1 MLWVIFEV
9 GIVFRKKVKKL
20 FSEQKEIKSLSAY
33 FDKLDLFSERIAVV
47 DHDGE
52 RNTTYR
58 QFYENSK
65 KVNAYLRKK
74 GIGSEDSVAIHVPR
88 GMEYMAI
95 RVGVIMAGAAWVSL
109 EDMMGV
115 ERIAFVKKDCNCKLE
130 FTMQYWEEAMKEVPC
145 AEIKTAKPHDLAFY
159 IYTSGSTGKP
169 KGLAQEYGIY
179 KNLIEGCCGFME
191 PYSNPPSRFAH
202 VIPESYVGGVYITM
216 GELFVGNTVHVLSFN
231 FLRDIKDLARYFA
244 INGIDTTFMTPH
256 FLRAMLKMPGFTLR
270 AGFTGGEI
278 VSDIYSPEFD
288 IVNIYGSSE
297 FGYTSCLFTLDKSYR
312 NTPIGYATCN
322 SDIVLID
329 EDGNEADE
337 GVFCIALP
345 FFRRYNKDSEKD
357 QFILHNGKNYFKT
370 SDYAKKDSD
379 GKYTILGRI
388 DNMVKINGNR
398 VDPSEIESAAKSALS
413 LEFCVVKA
421 FAKNGLVR
429 LGLYYKDE
437 KEIDVAEA
445 AKKLE
450 SYLPIFM
457 IPSFFV
463 KLDEIPFNANGK
475 VDKLALK
482 EPDNPEDLCYVVPE
496 NELQKKICDLFE
508 KVLDVDRKIGI
519 DDDFFFLGGDS
530 IRAMELVS
538 ESRDVVESFS
548 FKFVYGG
555 RTPRKIAELVQRQK
569 AENHFQKVP
578 AFLSGVLER
587 KGVPVNEMQLNFLN
601 LDFKHPGTT
610 MLNLAYKFK
619 LSDEIGLDKFS
630 AALSKEIAARPVLS
644 SVIEKR
650 GPEFYI
656 RKPADNSHEIPVEEM
671 NAREL
676 KIAEE
681 EISRP
686 FNLDGS
692 PLFRCRLVRSKNEK
706 FLLLCVYHTVCDGL
720 SLQHFLKDLSRVYH
734 GDEPSKDYFYPL
746 LQKDYELRNS
756 MTFEED
762 REFFISRYRKENYD
776 AIPRVDFD
784 LKENVDGQI
793 AKPFPFS
800 KNEVKEFCEKIKIG
814 ENAFY
819 CAAFALS
826 VCQYNNS
833 KLVRFGWVWNGRNDV
848 ESMNSV
854 GVLIREIPIAF
865 SMEKEKSPR
874 VYLENAQK
882 QIEEGI
888 NHASLSYCLDE
899 WFMRKN
905 GAATVIFQNDVY
917 DYRVIDGII
926 SGVEGIFSDKYPT
939 ACESP
944 LDLEIIESP
953 ETFEAL
959 FDYNGALY
967 KPESMEKFAEIFVQ
981 NCEKLLKEM

>member
-1 MLWVIFEV
+1 MM
-9 GIVFRKKVKKL
+9 
-20 FSEQKEIKSLSAY
+20 FSEKKSLSAF
-33 FDKLDLFSERIAVV
+33 FDKLEQFPERIAVV

-52 RNTTYR
+52 RSTTYR
-58 QFYENSK
+58 QFYENCK

-74 GIGSEDSVAIHVPR
+74 GIGSEDTVAIHVPR

-109 EDMMGV
+109 EDMMGP

-130 FTMQYWEEAMKEVPC
+130 FTMQCWDEAMKEAPC
-145 AEIKTAKPHDLAFY
+145 AEIKIAKPHDLAFY
-159 IYTSGSTGKP
+159 IYTSGSTGTP

-231 FLRDIKDLARYFA
+231 FLRNIKGLAQYFA
-244 INGIDTTFMTPH
+244 TNGIDTTFMTPH
-256 FLRAMLKMPGFTLR
+256 FLRAMLKTPGFTLR

-297 FGYTSCLFTLDKSYR
+297 FGYTSCLFTLDKSYS

-357 QFILHNGKNYFKT
+357 QFIVHNGKNYFKT

-398 VDPSEIESAAKSALS
+398 IDPAEIESAAKSALS
-413 LEFCVVKA
+413 LESCVVKA

-429 LGLYYKDE
+429 LGLFYKDE

-445 AKKLE
+445 AKKME

-463 KLDEIPFNANGK
+463 KLDEIPLNANGK

-482 EPDNPEDLCYVVPE
+482 EPENPKDLCIVAPE
-496 NELQKKICDLFE
+496 NELQKKICGLFE
-508 KVLDVDRKIGI
+508 NVLDVDRKIGI

-538 ESRDVVESFS
+538 ESRGVLESLS
-548 FKFVYGG
+548 FKLIYDG
-555 RTPRKIAELVQRQK
+555 RTPRKIAELIQK
-569 AENHFQKVP
+569 CESESASQKESPFLIEN
-578 AFLSGVLER
+578 LE
-587 KGVPVNEMQLNFLN
+587 KNGVPVNEMQQCFLD
-601 LDFKHPGTT
+601 LDFEFPGTT
-610 MLNLAYKFK
+610 MMNLAYKFEL
-619 LSDEIGLDKFS
+619 LSDIDLERFS
-630 AALSKEIAARPVLS
+630 VALSREIAARSIFS
-644 SVIEKR
+644 SIIEKR
-650 GPEFYI
+650 ENEFFI
-656 RKPADNSHEIPVEEM
+656 RKS
-671 NAREL
+671 
-676 KIAEE
+676 E
-681 EISRP
+681 EISYKISVEELSAEELKDVEEDIFRP
-686 FNLDGS
+686 FKFDGS
-692 PLFRCRLVRSKNEK
+692 PFFRCRVVRSNNKK
-706 FLLLCVYHTVCDGL
+706 YLLFCAHHAVCDGY
-720 SLQHFLKDLSRVYH
+720 SLQLFLKDIARVYH
-734 GDEPSKDYFYPL
+734 GAEPSKDYFYPL
-746 LQKDYELRNS
+746 LQKDYELRCS
-756 MTFEED
+756 KTFEDD
-762 REFFISRYRKENYD
+762 REYFISRYKKDIFD

-784 LKENVDGQI
+784 LKENVDDQI
-793 AKPFPFS
+793 VKPFPFT
-800 KNEVKEFCEKIKIG
+800 KNDVKEFCEKVKIG
-814 ENAFY
+814 MNAFY
-819 CAAFALS
+819 CVAFALS
-826 VCQYNNS
+826 VCEYNHS
-833 KLVRFGWVWNGRNDV
+833 QFVRFGWIWNGRSDI
-848 ESMNSV
+848 ESMDSV
-854 GVLIREIPIAF
+854 GVFIREIPIAF
-865 SMEKEKSPR
+865 SMVEGKSLR
-874 VYLENAQK
+874 EYLVDAQM

-899 WFMRKN
+899 WFMQKN
-905 GAATVIFQNDVY
+905 GAATVIFHNDVY
-917 DYRVIDGII
+917 DYRLLDGVVN
-926 SGVEGIFSDKYPT
+926 GVGKIFSDKYPT
-939 ACESP
+939 ACENP
-944 LDLEIIESP
+944 LDLEIVETP
-953 ETFEAL
+953 EEFQAL

-967 KPESMEKFAEIFVQ
+967 KHESMEKFAEIFIQ
-981 NCEKLLKEM
+981 NCEKLMKLV

>member
-1 MLWVIFEV
+1 MVEFEMDW
-9 GIVFRKKVKKL
+9 
-20 FSEQKEIKSLSAY
+20 LSAY
-33 FDKLDLFSERIAVV
+33 FDKLELFSERIAVV

-52 RNTTYR
+52 RSTTYR
-58 QFYENSK
+58 QFYENCK

-74 GIGSEDSVAIHVPR
+74 GIGTEDTVAIHVPR
-88 GMEYMAI
+88 GMEYMAV

-109 EDMMGV
+109 EDMMGP

-130 FTMQYWEEAMKEVPC
+130 FTMQSWDEAMKEAPC
-145 AEIKTAKPHDLAFY
+145 AEIKIAKPHDLAFY
-159 IYTSGSTGKP
+159 IYTSGSTGTP

-216 GELFVGNTVHVLSFN
+216 GELFVGNTVHVLSFS
-231 FLRDIKDLARYFA
+231 FLRDIKGLAQYFA
-244 INGIDTTFMTPH
+244 KHCIDTTFMTPE
-256 FLRAMLKMPGFTLR
+256 FLKSMQKIPGFTLR
-270 AGFTGGEI
+270 AGLTGGEI
-278 VSDIYSPEFD
+278 VSDVYSSEFD
-288 IVNIYGSSE
+288 IVNIYGPSE
-297 FGYTSCLFTLDKSYR
+297 FGYPTCLFTLDKSYS

-322 SDIVLID
+322 SDIILID
-329 EDGNEADE
+329 DDGKEVDE

-345 FFRRYNKDSEKD
+345 FFRGYNKASEKD

-413 LEFCVVKA
+413 LESCVVKA

-429 LGLYYKDE
+429 LGLFYKDE

-445 AKKLE
+445 AKKLG

-482 EPDNPEDLCYVVPE
+482 EPENPEDICIVAPE
-496 NELQKKICDLFE
+496 NELQKKICGLFE
-508 KVLDVDRKIGI
+508 NVLDVDHKIGI

-538 ESRDVVESFS
+538 ESRDVMESFS
-548 FKFVYGG
+548 FKLVYDG
-555 RTPRKIAELVQRQK
+555 RTPRKIADLVQRQET
-569 AENHFQKVP
+569 ENHSQK
-578 AFLSGVLER
+578 ASTLLSEELER

-610 MLNLAYKFK
+610 MLNLAYKFE
-619 LSDEIGLDKFS
+619 LSGEIDLDRFS

-650 GPEFYI
+650 ENEFYI
-656 RKPADNSHEIPVEEM
+656 RKSAEKFHEIPVEEM

-676 KIAEE
+676 KVAEE

-720 SLQHFLKDLSRVYH
+720 SLQHFLIDLACVYH
-734 GDEPSKDYFYPL
+734 GEEPSKDYFYPL
-746 LQKDYELRNS
+746 LQKEFEHRNS
-756 MTFEED
+756 KAFEED
-762 REFFISRYRKENYD
+762 REYFISRYRKENYD
-776 AIPRVDFD
+776 VIPRVDFD
-784 LKENVDGQI
+784 LKENVDAQVT
-793 AKPFPFS
+793 KPFPFS
-800 KNEVKEFCEKIKIG
+800 KNEVKEFCKKTKIG

-826 VCQYNNS
+826 VCQYNES
-833 KLVRFGWVWNGRNDV
+833 RLVRFGWVWNGRNDV

-854 GVLIREIPIAF
+854 GVFIREIPIAF
-865 SMEKEKSPR
+865 SMEKEKSLR

-905 GAATVIFQNDVY
+905 GAATVIFHNDIY
-917 DYRVIDGII
+917 DYSTLGGIVR
-926 SGVEGIFSDKYPT
+926 GMERIFSDKYPT

>member
-1 MLWVIFEV
+1 M
-9 GIVFRKKVKKL
+9 
-20 FSEQKEIKSLSAY
+20 
-33 FDKLDLFSERIAVV
+33 
-47 DHDGE
+47 
-52 RNTTYR
+52 
-58 QFYENSK
+58 
-65 KVNAYLRKK
+65 
-74 GIGSEDSVAIHVPR
+74 
-88 GMEYMAI
+88 
-95 RVGVIMAGAAWVSL
+95 
-109 EDMMGV
+109 
-115 ERIAFVKKDCNCKLE
+115 
-130 FTMQYWEEAMKEVPC
+130 
-145 AEIKTAKPHDLAFY
+145 
-159 IYTSGSTGKP
+159 
-169 KGLAQEYGIY
+169 
-179 KNLIEGCCGFME
+179 
-191 PYSNPPSRFAH
+191 
-202 VIPESYVGGVYITM
+202 IPESYVGGVYITM
-216 GELFVGNTVHVLSFN
+216 GELFVGNTVHVLSFS
-231 FLRDIKDLARYFA
+231 FLRDIKGLAQYFA
-244 INGIDTTFMTPH
+244 KHCIDTTFMTPE
-256 FLRAMLKMPGFTLR
+256 FLKSMQKIPGFTLR
-270 AGFTGGEI
+270 AGLTGGEI
-278 VSDIYSPEFD
+278 VSDVYSSEFD
-288 IVNIYGSSE
+288 IVNIYGPSE
-297 FGYTSCLFTLDKSYR
+297 FGYPTCLFTLDKSYS

-322 SDIVLID
+322 SDIILID
-329 EDGNEADE
+329 DDGKEVDE

-345 FFRRYNKDSEKD
+345 FFRGYNKASEKD

-413 LEFCVVKA
+413 LESCVVKA

-429 LGLYYKDE
+429 LGLFYKDE

-445 AKKLE
+445 AKKLG

-482 EPDNPEDLCYVVPE
+482 EPENPEDICIVAPE
-496 NELQKKICDLFE
+496 NELQKKICGLFE
-508 KVLDVDRKIGI
+508 NVLDVDHKIGI

-538 ESRDVVESFS
+538 ESRDVIESFS
-548 FKFVYGG
+548 FKLVYDG
-555 RTPRKIAELVQRQK
+555 RTPRKIAELVQRQET
-569 AENHFQKVP
+569 ENHSQK
-578 AFLSGVLER
+578 ASTLLSEELER

-610 MLNLAYKFK
+610 MLNLAYKFE
-619 LSDEIGLDKFS
+619 LSGEIDLDRFS

-650 GPEFYI
+650 ENELYI
-656 RKPADNSHEIPVEEM
+656 RKSAEKFHEIPVEEM

-676 KIAEE
+676 KVAEE

-720 SLQHFLKDLSRVYH
+720 SLQHFLIDLACVYH
-734 GDEPSKDYFYPL
+734 GEEPSKDYFYPL
-746 LQKDYELRNS
+746 LQKEFEHRNS
-756 MTFEED
+756 KAFEED
-762 REFFISRYRKENYD
+762 REYFISRYRKENYD
-776 AIPRVDFD
+776 VIPRVDFD
-784 LKENVDGQI
+784 LKENVDAQVT
-793 AKPFPFS
+793 KPFPFS
-800 KNEVKEFCEKIKIG
+800 KNEVKEFCKKTKIG

-826 VCQYNNS
+826 VCQYNES
-833 KLVRFGWVWNGRNDV
+833 RLVRFGWVWNGRNDV

-854 GVLIREIPIAF
+854 GVFIREIPIAF
-865 SMEKEKSPR
+865 SMEKEKSLR

-905 GAATVIFQNDVY
+905 GAATVIFHNDIY
-917 DYRVIDGII
+917 DYSTLGGIVR
-926 SGVEGIFSDKYPT
+926 GMERIFSDKYPT

>member
-1 MLWVIFEV
+1 MVEFEMDW
-9 GIVFRKKVKKL
+9 
-20 FSEQKEIKSLSAY
+20 LSAY
-33 FDKLDLFSERIAVV
+33 FDKLELFSDRIAVV

-52 RNTTYR
+52 RSTTYR
-58 QFYENSK
+58 QFYENCK

-74 GIGSEDSVAIHVPR
+74 GIGTEDTVAIRVPR
-88 GMEYMAI
+88 GMEYMAV

-109 EDMMGV
+109 EDMMGP

-130 FTMQYWEEAMKEVPC
+130 FTMQSWDEAMKEAPC
-145 AEIKTAKPHDLAFY
+145 AEIKIAKPHDLAFY
-159 IYTSGSTGKP
+159 IYTSGSTGTP

-216 GELFVGNTVHVLSFN
+216 GELFVGNTVHVLSFS
-231 FLRDIKDLARYFA
+231 FLRDIKGLAQYFA
-244 INGIDTTFMTPH
+244 KHCIDTTFMTPE
-256 FLRAMLKMPGFTLR
+256 FLKSMQKIPGFTLR
-270 AGFTGGEI
+270 AGLTGGEI
-278 VSDIYSPEFD
+278 VSDVYSSEFD
-288 IVNIYGSSE
+288 IVNIYGPSE
-297 FGYTSCLFTLDKSYR
+297 FGYPTCLFTLDKSYS

-322 SDIVLID
+322 SDIILID
-329 EDGNEADE
+329 DDGKEVDE

-345 FFRRYNKDSEKD
+345 FFRGYNKASEKD

-413 LEFCVVKA
+413 LESCVVKA

-429 LGLYYKDE
+429 LGLFYKDE

-445 AKKLE
+445 AKKLG

-482 EPDNPEDLCYVVPE
+482 EPENPEDICIVAPE
-496 NELQKKICDLFE
+496 NELQKKICGLFE
-508 KVLDVDRKIGI
+508 NVLDVDHKIGI

-538 ESRDVVESFS
+538 ESRDVIESFS
-548 FKFVYGG
+548 FKLVYDG
-555 RTPRKIAELVQRQK
+555 RTPRKIAELVQRQET
-569 AENHFQKVP
+569 ENHSQK
-578 AFLSGVLER
+578 ASTLLSEELEK

-610 MLNLAYKFK
+610 MLNLAYKFE
-619 LSDEIGLDKFS
+619 LSGEIDLDRFS

-650 GPEFYI
+650 ENEFYI
-656 RKPADNSHEIPVEEM
+656 RRSAEKFHEIPVEEM

-676 KIAEE
+676 KVAEE

-720 SLQHFLKDLSRVYH
+720 SLQHFLIDLACVYH
-734 GDEPSKDYFYPL
+734 GEEPSKDYFYPL
-746 LQKDYELRNS
+746 LQKEFEHRNS
-756 MTFEED
+756 KAFEED
-762 REFFISRYRKENYD
+762 REYFISRYRKGNYD
-776 AIPRVDFD
+776 VIPRVDFD
-784 LKENVDGQI
+784 LKENVDAQVT
-793 AKPFPFS
+793 KPFPFS
-800 KNEVKEFCEKIKIG
+800 KNEVKEFCKKTKIG

-826 VCQYNNS
+826 VCQYNES
-833 KLVRFGWVWNGRNDV
+833 RLVRFGWVWNGRNDV

-854 GVLIREIPIAF
+854 GVFIREIPIAF
-865 SMEKEKSPR
+865 SMEKEKSLR

-905 GAATVIFQNDVY
+905 GAATVIFHNDIY
-917 DYRVIDGII
+917 DYSTLGGIVR
-926 SGVEGIFSDKYPT
+926 GMERIFSDKYPT

>member
-1 MLWVIFEV
+1 MVEFEMDW
-9 GIVFRKKVKKL
+9 
-20 FSEQKEIKSLSAY
+20 LSAY
-33 FDKLDLFSERIAVV
+33 FDKLELFSERIAVV

-52 RNTTYR
+52 RSTTYR
-58 QFYENSK
+58 QFYENCK

-74 GIGSEDSVAIHVPR
+74 GIGTEDTVAIHVPR
-88 GMEYMAI
+88 GMEYMAV

-109 EDMMGV
+109 EDMMGP

-130 FTMQYWEEAMKEVPC
+130 FTMQSWDEAMKEAPC
-145 AEIKTAKPHDLAFY
+145 AEIKIAKPHDLAFY
-159 IYTSGSTGKP
+159 IYTSGSTGTP

-216 GELFVGNTVHVLSFN
+216 GELFVGNTVHVLSFS
-231 FLRDIKDLARYFA
+231 FLRDIKGLAQYFA
-244 INGIDTTFMTPH
+244 KHCIDTTFMTPE
-256 FLRAMLKMPGFTLR
+256 FLKSMQKIPGFTLR
-270 AGFTGGEI
+270 AGLTGGEI
-278 VSDIYSPEFD
+278 VSDVYSSEFD
-288 IVNIYGSSE
+288 IVNIYGPSE
-297 FGYTSCLFTLDKSYR
+297 FGYPTCLFTLDKSYS

-322 SDIVLID
+322 SDIILID
-329 EDGNEADE
+329 DDGKEVDE

-345 FFRRYNKDSEKD
+345 FFRGYNKASEKD

-413 LEFCVVKA
+413 LESCVVKA

-429 LGLYYKDE
+429 LGLFYKDE

-445 AKKLE
+445 AKKLG

-482 EPDNPEDLCYVVPE
+482 EPENPEDICIVAPE
-496 NELQKKICDLFE
+496 NELQKKICGLFE
-508 KVLDVDRKIGI
+508 NVLDVDHKIGI

-538 ESRDVVESFS
+538 ESRDVIESFS
-548 FKFVYGG
+548 FKLVYDG
-555 RTPRKIAELVQRQK
+555 RTPRKIAELVQRQET
-569 AENHFQKVP
+569 ENHSQK
-578 AFLSGVLER
+578 ASTLLSEELEK

-610 MLNLAYKFK
+610 MVNLAYKFE
-619 LSDEIGLDKFS
+619 LSGEIDLDRFS

-650 GPEFYI
+650 ENEFYI
-656 RKPADNSHEIPVEEM
+656 RKSAEKFHEIPVEEM

-676 KIAEE
+676 KVAEE

-720 SLQHFLKDLSRVYH
+720 SLQHFLIDLACVYH
-734 GDEPSKDYFYPL
+734 GEEPSKDYFYPL
-746 LQKDYELRNS
+746 LQKEFEHRNS
-756 MTFEED
+756 KAFEED
-762 REFFISRYRKENYD
+762 REYFISRYRKENYD
-776 AIPRVDFD
+776 VIPRVDFD
-784 LKENVDGQI
+784 LKENVDAQVT
-793 AKPFPFS
+793 KPFPFS
-800 KNEVKEFCEKIKIG
+800 KNEVKEFCKKTKIG

-826 VCQYNNS
+826 VCQYNES
-833 KLVRFGWVWNGRNDV
+833 RLVRFGWVWNGRNDV

-854 GVLIREIPIAF
+854 GVFIREIPIAF
-865 SMEKEKSPR
+865 SMEKEKSLR

-905 GAATVIFQNDVY
+905 GAATVIFHNDIY
-917 DYRVIDGII
+917 DYSTLGGIVR
-926 SGVEGIFSDKYPT
+926 GMERIFSDKYPT

>member
-1 MLWVIFEV
+1 MVEFEMNW
-9 GIVFRKKVKKL
+9 
-20 FSEQKEIKSLSAY
+20 LSAY
-33 FDKLDLFSERIAVV
+33 FDKLELFSERIAVV

-52 RNTTYR
+52 RSTTYR
-58 QFYENSK
+58 QFYENCK

-74 GIGSEDSVAIHVPR
+74 GIGTEDTVAIHVPR
-88 GMEYMAI
+88 GMEYMAV

-109 EDMMGV
+109 EDMMGP
-115 ERIAFVKKDCNCKLE
+115 ERIAFVKKDCNRKLE
-130 FTMQYWEEAMKEVPC
+130 FTMQCWDEAMKEAPC
-145 AEIKTAKPHDLAFY
+145 AEIKIAKPHDLAFY
-159 IYTSGSTGKP
+159 IYTSGSTGTP

-216 GELFVGNTVHVLSFN
+216 GELFVGNTVHVLSFS
-231 FLRDIKDLARYFA
+231 FLRDIKGLAQYFA
-244 INGIDTTFMTPH
+244 KHCVDTTFMTPE
-256 FLRAMLKMPGFTLR
+256 FLKSMQKIPGFTLR
-270 AGFTGGEI
+270 AGLTGGEI
-278 VSDIYSPEFD
+278 VSDVYSSEFD
-288 IVNIYGSSE
+288 IVNIYGPSE
-297 FGYTSCLFTLDKSYR
+297 FGYPTCLFTLDKSYS

-322 SDIVLID
+322 SDIILID
-329 EDGNEADE
+329 DDGKEVDE

-345 FFRRYNKDSEKD
+345 FFRGYNKASEKD

-413 LEFCVVKA
+413 LESCVVKA

-429 LGLYYKDE
+429 LGLFYKDE

-445 AKKLE
+445 AKKLG

-482 EPDNPEDLCYVVPE
+482 EPENPEDICIVAPE
-496 NELQKKICDLFE
+496 NELQKKICGLFE
-508 KVLDVDRKIGI
+508 NVLDVDHKIGI

-538 ESRDVVESFS
+538 ESRDVIESFS
-548 FKFVYGG
+548 FKLVYDG
-555 RTPRKIAELVQRQK
+555 RTPRKIAELVQRQET
-569 AENHFQKVP
+569 ENHSQK
-578 AFLSGVLER
+578 ASTLLSEELEK

-610 MLNLAYKFK
+610 MLNLAYKFE
-619 LSDEIGLDKFS
+619 LSGEIDLDRFS

-650 GPEFYI
+650 ENEFYI
-656 RKPADNSHEIPVEEM
+656 RKSAEKFHEIPVEEM

-676 KIAEE
+676 KVAEE

-720 SLQHFLKDLSRVYH
+720 SLQHFLIDLACVYH
-734 GDEPSKDYFYPL
+734 GEEPSKDYFYPL
-746 LQKDYELRNS
+746 LQKEFEHRNS
-756 MTFEED
+756 KAFEED
-762 REFFISRYRKENYD
+762 REYFISRYRKENYD
-776 AIPRVDFD
+776 VIPRVDFD
-784 LKENVDGQI
+784 LKENVDAQVT
-793 AKPFPFS
+793 KPFPFS
-800 KNEVKEFCEKIKIG
+800 KNEVKEFCKKTKIG

-826 VCQYNNS
+826 VCQYNES
-833 KLVRFGWVWNGRNDV
+833 RLVRFGWVWNGRNDV

-854 GVLIREIPIAF
+854 GVFIREIPIAF
-865 SMEKEKSPR
+865 SMEKEKSLR

-905 GAATVIFQNDVY
+905 GAATVIFHNDIY
-917 DYRVIDGII
+917 DYSTLGGIVR
-926 SGVEGIFSDKYPT
+926 GMERIFSDKYPT

>member
-1 MLWVIFEV
+1 MVEFEMDW
-9 GIVFRKKVKKL
+9 
-20 FSEQKEIKSLSAY
+20 LSAY
-33 FDKLDLFSERIAVV
+33 FDKLELFSERIAVV

-52 RNTTYR
+52 RSTTYR
-58 QFYENSK
+58 QFYENCK

-74 GIGSEDSVAIHVPR
+74 GIGTEDTVAIHVPR
-88 GMEYMAI
+88 GMEYMAV

-109 EDMMGV
+109 EDMMGP

-130 FTMQYWEEAMKEVPC
+130 FTMQSWDEAMKEAPC
-145 AEIKTAKPHDLAFY
+145 AEIKIAKPHDLAFY
-159 IYTSGSTGKP
+159 IYTSGSTGTP

-216 GELFVGNTVHVLSFN
+216 GELFVGNTVHVLSFS
-231 FLRDIKDLARYFA
+231 FLRDIKGLAQYFA
-244 INGIDTTFMTPH
+244 KHCIDTTFMTPE
-256 FLRAMLKMPGFTLR
+256 FLKSMQKIPGFTLR
-270 AGFTGGEI
+270 AGLTGGEI
-278 VSDIYSPEFD
+278 VSDVYSSEFD
-288 IVNIYGSSE
+288 IVNIYGPSE
-297 FGYTSCLFTLDKSYR
+297 FGYPTCLFTLDKSYS

-322 SDIVLID
+322 SDIILID
-329 EDGNEADE
+329 DDGKEVDE

-345 FFRRYNKDSEKD
+345 FFRGYNKASEKD

-413 LEFCVVKA
+413 LESCVVKA

-429 LGLYYKDE
+429 LGLFYKDE

-445 AKKLE
+445 AKKLG

-482 EPDNPEDLCYVVPE
+482 EPENPEDICIVAPE
-496 NELQKKICDLFE
+496 NELQKKICGLFE
-508 KVLDVDRKIGI
+508 NVLDVDHKIGI

-538 ESRDVVESFS
+538 ESRDVIESFS
-548 FKFVYGG
+548 FKLVYDG
-555 RTPRKIAELVQRQK
+555 RTPRKIAELVQRQET
-569 AENHFQKVP
+569 ENHSQK
-578 AFLSGVLER
+578 ASTLLSEELER

-610 MLNLAYKFK
+610 MLNLAYKFE
-619 LSDEIGLDKFS
+619 LSGEIDLDRFS

-650 GPEFYI
+650 ENEFYI
-656 RKPADNSHEIPVEEM
+656 RKSAEKFHEIPVEEM

-676 KIAEE
+676 KVAEE

-720 SLQHFLKDLSRVYH
+720 SLQHFLIDLACVYH
-734 GDEPSKDYFYPL
+734 GEEPSKDYFYPL
-746 LQKDYELRNS
+746 LQKEFEHRNS
-756 MTFEED
+756 KAFEED
-762 REFFISRYRKENYD
+762 REYFISRYRKENYD
-776 AIPRVDFD
+776 VIPRVDFD
-784 LKENVDGQI
+784 LKENVDAQVT
-793 AKPFPFS
+793 KPFPFS
-800 KNEVKEFCEKIKIG
+800 KNEVKEFCKKTKIG

-826 VCQYNNS
+826 VCQYNES
-833 KLVRFGWVWNGRNDV
+833 RLVRFGWVWNGRNDV

-854 GVLIREIPIAF
+854 GVFIREIPIAF
-865 SMEKEKSPR
+865 SMEKEKSLR

-905 GAATVIFQNDVY
+905 GAATVIFHNDIY
-917 DYRVIDGII
+917 DYSTLGGIVR
-926 SGVEGIFSDKYPT
+926 GMERIFSDKYPT

>member
-1 MLWVIFEV
+1 MVEFEMDW
-9 GIVFRKKVKKL
+9 
-20 FSEQKEIKSLSAY
+20 LSAY
-33 FDKLDLFSERIAVV
+33 FDKLELFSERIAVV

-52 RNTTYR
+52 RSTTYR
-58 QFYENSK
+58 QFYENCK

-74 GIGSEDSVAIHVPR
+74 GIGTEDTVAIHVPR
-88 GMEYMAI
+88 GMEYMAV

-109 EDMMGV
+109 EDMMGP

-130 FTMQYWEEAMKEVPC
+130 FSMQCWEEAMKE
-145 AEIKTAKPHDLAFY
+145 TACPDVRNASPHDLAFY
-159 IYTSGSTGKP
+159 IYTSGSTGTP

-216 GELFVGNTVHVLSFN
+216 GELFVGNTVHVLSFS
-231 FLRDIKDLARYFA
+231 FLRDIKGLAQYFA
-244 INGIDTTFMTPH
+244 KHCIDTTFMTPE
-256 FLRAMLKMPGFTLR
+256 FLKSMQKIPGFTLR
-270 AGFTGGEI
+270 AGLTGGEI
-278 VSDIYSPEFD
+278 VSDVYSSEFD
-288 IVNIYGSSE
+288 IVNIYGPSE
-297 FGYTSCLFTLDKSYR
+297 FGYPTCLFTLDKSYS

-322 SDIVLID
+322 SDIILID
-329 EDGNEADE
+329 DDGKEVDE

-345 FFRRYNKDSEKD
+345 FFRGYNKASEKD

-413 LEFCVVKA
+413 LESCVVKA

-429 LGLYYKDE
+429 LGLFYKDE

-445 AKKLE
+445 AKKLG

-482 EPDNPEDLCYVVPE
+482 EPENPEDICIVAPE
-496 NELQKKICDLFE
+496 NELQKKICGLFE
-508 KVLDVDRKIGI
+508 NVLDVDHKIGI

-538 ESRDVVESFS
+538 ESRDVIESFS
-548 FKFVYGG
+548 FKLVYDG
-555 RTPRKIAELVQRQK
+555 RTPRKIAELVQRQET
-569 AENHFQKVP
+569 ENHSQK
-578 AFLSGVLER
+578 ASTLLSEELEK

-610 MLNLAYKFK
+610 MLNLAYKFE
-619 LSDEIGLDKFS
+619 LSGEIDLDRFS

-650 GPEFYI
+650 ENEFYI
-656 RKPADNSHEIPVEEM
+656 RKSAEKFHEIPVEEM

-676 KIAEE
+676 KVAEE

-720 SLQHFLKDLSRVYH
+720 SLQHFLIDLACVYH
-734 GDEPSKDYFYPL
+734 GEEPSKDYFYPL
-746 LQKDYELRNS
+746 LQKEFEHRNS
-756 MTFEED
+756 KAFEED
-762 REFFISRYRKENYD
+762 REYFISRYRKENYD
-776 AIPRVDFD
+776 VIPRVDFD
-784 LKENVDGQI
+784 LKENVDAQVT
-793 AKPFPFS
+793 KPFPFS
-800 KNEVKEFCEKIKIG
+800 KNEVKEFCKKTKIG

-826 VCQYNNS
+826 VCQYNES
-833 KLVRFGWVWNGRNDV
+833 RLVRFGWVWNGRNDV

-854 GVLIREIPIAF
+854 GVFIREIPIAF
-865 SMEKEKSPR
+865 SMEKEKSLR

-905 GAATVIFQNDVY
+905 GAATVIFHNDIY
-917 DYRVIDGII
+917 DYSTLGGIVR
-926 SGVEGIFSDKYPT
+926 GMERIFSDKYPT

>member
-1 MLWVIFEV
+1 MVEFEMDW
-9 GIVFRKKVKKL
+9 
-20 FSEQKEIKSLSAY
+20 LSAY
-33 FDKLDLFSERIAVV
+33 FDKLELFSERIAVV

-52 RNTTYR
+52 RSTTYR
-58 QFYENSK
+58 QFYENCK

-74 GIGSEDSVAIHVPR
+74 GIGTEDTVAIHVPR
-88 GMEYMAI
+88 GMEYMAV

-109 EDMMGV
+109 EDMMGP

-130 FTMQYWEEAMKEVPC
+130 FTMQCWDEAMKEAPC
-145 AEIKTAKPHDLAFY
+145 AEIKIAKPHDLAFY
-159 IYTSGSTGKP
+159 IYTSGSTGTP

-216 GELFVGNTVHVLSFN
+216 GELFVGNTVHVLSFS
-231 FLRDIKDLARYFA
+231 FLRDIKGLAQYFA
-244 INGIDTTFMTPH
+244 KHCIDTTFMTPE
-256 FLRAMLKMPGFTLR
+256 FLKSMQKIPGFTLR
-270 AGFTGGEI
+270 AGLTGGEI
-278 VSDIYSPEFD
+278 VSDVYSSEFD
-288 IVNIYGSSE
+288 IVNIYGPSE
-297 FGYTSCLFTLDKSYR
+297 FGYPTCLFTLDKSYS

-322 SDIVLID
+322 SDIILID
-329 EDGNEADE
+329 DDGKEVDE

-345 FFRRYNKDSEKD
+345 FFRGYNKASEKD

-413 LEFCVVKA
+413 LESCVVKA

-429 LGLYYKDE
+429 LGLFYKDE

-445 AKKLE
+445 AKKLG

-482 EPDNPEDLCYVVPE
+482 EPENPEDICIVAPE
-496 NELQKKICDLFE
+496 NELQKKICGLFE
-508 KVLDVDRKIGI
+508 NVLDVDHKIGI

-538 ESRDVVESFS
+538 ESRDVIESFS
-548 FKFVYGG
+548 FKLVYDG
-555 RTPRKIAELVQRQK
+555 RTPRKIAELVQRQET
-569 AENHFQKVP
+569 ENHSQK
-578 AFLSGVLER
+578 ASTLLSEELEK

-610 MLNLAYKFK
+610 MLNLAYKFE
-619 LSDEIGLDKFS
+619 LSGEIDLDRFS

-650 GPEFYI
+650 ENEFYI
-656 RKPADNSHEIPVEEM
+656 RKSAEKFHEIPVEEM

-676 KIAEE
+676 KVAEE

-720 SLQHFLKDLSRVYH
+720 SLQHFLIDLACVYH
-734 GDEPSKDYFYPL
+734 GEEPSKDYFYPL
-746 LQKDYELRNS
+746 LQKEFEHRNS
-756 MTFEED
+756 KAFEED
-762 REFFISRYRKENYD
+762 REYFISRYRKENYD
-776 AIPRVDFD
+776 VIPRVDFD
-784 LKENVDGQI
+784 LKENVDAQVT
-793 AKPFPFS
+793 KPFPFS
-800 KNEVKEFCEKIKIG
+800 KNEVKEFCKKTKIG

-826 VCQYNNS
+826 VCQYNES
-833 KLVRFGWVWNGRNDV
+833 RLVRFGWVWNGRNDV

-854 GVLIREIPIAF
+854 GVFIREIPIAF
-865 SMEKEKSPR
+865 SMEKEKSLR

-905 GAATVIFQNDVY
+905 GAATVIFHNDIY
-917 DYRVIDGII
+917 DYSTLGGIVR
-926 SGVEGIFSDKYPT
+926 GMERIFSDKYPT

>member
-1 MLWVIFEV
+1 MVEFEMDW
-9 GIVFRKKVKKL
+9 
-20 FSEQKEIKSLSAY
+20 LSAY
-33 FDKLDLFSERIAVV
+33 FDKLELFSDRIAVV

-52 RNTTYR
+52 RSTTYR
-58 QFYENSK
+58 QFYENCK

-74 GIGSEDSVAIHVPR
+74 GIGTEDTVAIHVPR
-88 GMEYMAI
+88 GMEYMAV

-109 EDMMGV
+109 EDMMGP

-130 FTMQYWEEAMKEVPC
+130 FTMQSWDEAMKEAPC
-145 AEIKTAKPHDLAFY
+145 AEIKIAKPHDLAFY
-159 IYTSGSTGKP
+159 IYTSGSTGTP

-216 GELFVGNTVHVLSFN
+216 GELFVGNTVHVLSFS
-231 FLRDIKDLARYFA
+231 FLRDIKGLAQYFA
-244 INGIDTTFMTPH
+244 KHCIDTTFMTPE
-256 FLRAMLKMPGFTLR
+256 FLKSMQKIPGFTLR
-270 AGFTGGEI
+270 AGLTGGEI
-278 VSDIYSPEFD
+278 VSDVYSSEFD
-288 IVNIYGSSE
+288 IVNIYGPSE
-297 FGYTSCLFTLDKSYR
+297 FGYPTCLFTLDKSYS

-322 SDIVLID
+322 SDIILID
-329 EDGNEADE
+329 DDGKEVDE

-345 FFRRYNKDSEKD
+345 FFRGYNKASEKD

-413 LEFCVVKA
+413 LESCVVKA

-429 LGLYYKDE
+429 LGLFYKDE

-445 AKKLE
+445 AKKLG

-482 EPDNPEDLCYVVPE
+482 EPENPEDICIVAPE
-496 NELQKKICDLFE
+496 NELQKKICGLFE
-508 KVLDVDRKIGI
+508 NVLDVDHKIGI

-538 ESRDVVESFS
+538 ESRDVIESFS
-548 FKFVYGG
+548 FKLVYDG
-555 RTPRKIAELVQRQK
+555 RTPRKIAELVQRQET
-569 AENHFQKVP
+569 ENHSQK
-578 AFLSGVLER
+578 ASTLLSEELEK

-610 MLNLAYKFK
+610 MLNLAYKFE
-619 LSDEIGLDKFS
+619 LSGEIDLDRFS

-650 GPEFYI
+650 ENEFYI
-656 RKPADNSHEIPVEEM
+656 RKSAEKFHEIPVEEM

-676 KIAEE
+676 KVAEE

-720 SLQHFLKDLSRVYH
+720 SLQHFLIDLACVYH
-734 GDEPSKDYFYPL
+734 GEEPSKDYFYPL
-746 LQKDYELRNS
+746 LQKEFEHRNS
-756 MTFEED
+756 KAFEED
-762 REFFISRYRKENYD
+762 REYFISRYRKENYD
-776 AIPRVDFD
+776 VIPRVDFD
-784 LKENVDGQI
+784 LKENVDAQVT
-793 AKPFPFS
+793 KPFPFS
-800 KNEVKEFCEKIKIG
+800 KNEVKEFCKKTKIG

-826 VCQYNNS
+826 VCQYNES
-833 KLVRFGWVWNGRNDV
+833 RLVRFGWVWNGRNDV

-854 GVLIREIPIAF
+854 GVFIREIPIAF
-865 SMEKEKSPR
+865 SMEKEKSLR

-905 GAATVIFQNDVY
+905 GAATVIFHNDIY
-917 DYRVIDGII
+917 DYSTLGGIVR
-926 SGVEGIFSDKYPT
+926 GMERIFSDKYPT

>member
-1 MLWVIFEV
+1 MVEFEMDW
-9 GIVFRKKVKKL
+9 
-20 FSEQKEIKSLSAY
+20 LSAY
-33 FDKLDLFSERIAVV
+33 FDKLELFSERIAVV

-52 RNTTYR
+52 RSTTYR
-58 QFYENSK
+58 QFYENCK

-74 GIGSEDSVAIHVPR
+74 GIGTEDTVAIHVPR
-88 GMEYMAI
+88 GMEYMAV

-109 EDMMGV
+109 EDMMGP

-130 FTMQYWEEAMKEVPC
+130 FTMQSWDEAMKEAPC
-145 AEIKTAKPHDLAFY
+145 AEIKIAKPHDLAFY
-159 IYTSGSTGKP
+159 IYTSGSTGTP

-216 GELFVGNTVHVLSFN
+216 GELFVGNTVHVLSFS
-231 FLRDIKDLARYFA
+231 FLRDIKGLAQYFA
-244 INGIDTTFMTPH
+244 KHCIDTTFMTPE
-256 FLRAMLKMPGFTLR
+256 FLKSMQKIPGFTLR
-270 AGFTGGEI
+270 AGLTGGEI
-278 VSDIYSPEFD
+278 VSDVYSSEFD
-288 IVNIYGSSE
+288 IVNIYGPSE
-297 FGYTSCLFTLDKSYR
+297 FGYPTCLFTLDKSYS

-322 SDIVLID
+322 SDIILID
-329 EDGNEADE
+329 DDGKEVDE

-345 FFRRYNKDSEKD
+345 FFRGYNKASEKD

-413 LEFCVVKA
+413 LESCVVKA

-429 LGLYYKDE
+429 LGLFYKDE

-445 AKKLE
+445 AKKLG

-482 EPDNPEDLCYVVPE
+482 EPENPEDICIVAPE
-496 NELQKKICDLFE
+496 NELQKKICGLFE
-508 KVLDVDRKIGI
+508 NVLDVDHKIGI

-538 ESRDVVESFS
+538 ESRDVIESFS
-548 FKFVYGG
+548 FKLVYDG
-555 RTPRKIAELVQRQK
+555 RTPRKIAELVQRQET
-569 AENHFQKVP
+569 ENHSQK
-578 AFLSGVLER
+578 ASTLLSEELEK

-610 MLNLAYKFK
+610 MLNLAYKFE
-619 LSDEIGLDKFS
+619 LSGEIDLDRFS

-650 GPEFYI
+650 ENEFYI
-656 RKPADNSHEIPVEEM
+656 RKSAEKFHEIPVEEM

-676 KIAEE
+676 KVAEE

-720 SLQHFLKDLSRVYH
+720 SLQHFLIDLACVYH
-734 GDEPSKDYFYPL
+734 GEEPSKDYFYPL
-746 LQKDYELRNS
+746 LQKEFEHRNS
-756 MTFEED
+756 KAFEED
-762 REFFISRYRKENYD
+762 REYFISRYRKENYD
-776 AIPRVDFD
+776 VIPRVDFD
-784 LKENVDGQI
+784 LKENVDAQVT
-793 AKPFPFS
+793 KPFPFS
-800 KNEVKEFCEKIKIG
+800 KNEVKEFCKKTKIG

-826 VCQYNNS
+826 VCQYNES
-833 KLVRFGWVWNGRNDV
+833 RLVRFGWVWNGRNDV

-854 GVLIREIPIAF
+854 GVFIREIPIAF
-865 SMEKEKSPR
+865 SMEKEKSLR

-905 GAATVIFQNDVY
+905 GAATVIFHNDIY
-917 DYRVIDGII
+917 DYSTLGGIVR
-926 SGVEGIFSDKYPT
+926 GMERIFSDKYPT

>member
-1 MLWVIFEV
+1 
-9 GIVFRKKVKKL
+9 
-20 FSEQKEIKSLSAY
+20 
-33 FDKLDLFSERIAVV
+33 
-47 DHDGE
+47 
-52 RNTTYR
+52 
-58 QFYENSK
+58 
-65 KVNAYLRKK
+65 
-74 GIGSEDSVAIHVPR
+74 
-88 GMEYMAI
+88 
-95 RVGVIMAGAAWVSL
+95 
-109 EDMMGV
+109 
-115 ERIAFVKKDCNCKLE
+115 
-130 FTMQYWEEAMKEVPC
+130 
-145 AEIKTAKPHDLAFY
+145 
-159 IYTSGSTGKP
+159 
-169 KGLAQEYGIY
+169 
-179 KNLIEGCCGFME
+179 
-191 PYSNPPSRFAH
+191 
-202 VIPESYVGGVYITM
+202 
-216 GELFVGNTVHVLSFN
+216 
-231 FLRDIKDLARYFA
+231 
-244 INGIDTTFMTPH
+244 
-256 FLRAMLKMPGFTLR
+256 
-270 AGFTGGEI
+270 
-278 VSDIYSPEFD
+278 
-288 IVNIYGSSE
+288 
-297 FGYTSCLFTLDKSYR
+297 
-312 NTPIGYATCN
+312 
-322 SDIVLID
+322 
-329 EDGNEADE
+329 
-337 GVFCIALP
+337 
-345 FFRRYNKDSEKD
+345 
-357 QFILHNGKNYFKT
+357 
-370 SDYAKKDSD
+370 
-379 GKYTILGRI
+379 
-388 DNMVKINGNR
+388 
-398 VDPSEIESAAKSALS
+398 
-413 LEFCVVKA
+413 
-421 FAKNGLVR
+421 
-429 LGLYYKDE
+429 
-437 KEIDVAEA
+437 
-445 AKKLE
+445 
-450 SYLPIFM
+450 
-457 IPSFFV
+457 
-463 KLDEIPFNANGK
+463 
-475 VDKLALK
+475 
-482 EPDNPEDLCYVVPE
+482 
-496 NELQKKICDLFE
+496 
-508 KVLDVDRKIGI
+508 
-519 DDDFFFLGGDS
+519 
-530 IRAMELVS
+530 
-538 ESRDVVESFS
+538 
-548 FKFVYGG
+548 
-555 RTPRKIAELVQRQK
+555 
-569 AENHFQKVP
+569 
-578 AFLSGVLER
+578 
-587 KGVPVNEMQLNFLN
+587 MQLNFLN

-610 MLNLAYKFK
+610 MLNLAYKFE
-619 LSDEIGLDKFS
+619 LSGEIDLDRFS

-650 GPEFYI
+650 ENEFYI
-656 RKPADNSHEIPVEEM
+656 RKSAEKFHEIPVEEM

-676 KIAEE
+676 KVAEE

-854 GVLIREIPIAF
+854 GVFIREIPIAF

>member
-1 MLWVIFEV
+1 MIEFEMDW
-9 GIVFRKKVKKL
+9 
-20 FSEQKEIKSLSAY
+20 LSAY
-33 FDKLDLFSERIAVV
+33 FDKLELFSERIAVV

-52 RNTTYR
+52 RSTTYR
-58 QFYENSK
+58 QFYENCK

-74 GIGSEDSVAIHVPR
+74 GIGTEDTVAIHVPR
-88 GMEYMAI
+88 GMEYMAV

-109 EDMMGV
+109 EDMMGP

-130 FTMQYWEEAMKEVPC
+130 FTMQCWDEAMKEAPC
-145 AEIKTAKPHDLAFY
+145 AEIKIAKPHDLAFY
-159 IYTSGSTGKP
+159 IYTSGSTGTP

-216 GELFVGNTVHVLSFN
+216 GELFVGNTVHVLSFS
-231 FLRDIKDLARYFA
+231 FLRDIKGLAQYFA
-244 INGIDTTFMTPH
+244 KHCIDTTFMTPE
-256 FLRAMLKMPGFTLR
+256 FLKSMQKIPGFTLR
-270 AGFTGGEI
+270 AGLTGGEI
-278 VSDIYSPEFD
+278 VSDVYSSEFD
-288 IVNIYGSSE
+288 IVNIYGPSE
-297 FGYTSCLFTLDKSYR
+297 FGYPTCLFTLDKSYS

-322 SDIVLID
+322 SDIILID
-329 EDGNEADE
+329 DDGKEVDE

-345 FFRRYNKDSEKD
+345 FFRGYNKASEKD

-413 LEFCVVKA
+413 LESCVVKA

-429 LGLYYKDE
+429 LGLFYKDE

-445 AKKLE
+445 AKKLG

-482 EPDNPEDLCYVVPE
+482 EPENPEDICIVAPE
-496 NELQKKICDLFE
+496 NELQKKICGLFE
-508 KVLDVDRKIGI
+508 NVLDVDHKIGI

-538 ESRDVVESFS
+538 ESRDVIESFS
-548 FKFVYGG
+548 FKLVYDG
-555 RTPRKIAELVQRQK
+555 RTPRKIAELVQRQET
-569 AENHFQKVP
+569 ENHSQK
-578 AFLSGVLER
+578 ASTLLSEELEK

-610 MLNLAYKFK
+610 MLNLAYKFE
-619 LSDEIGLDKFS
+619 LSGEIDLDRFS

-650 GPEFYI
+650 ENEFYI
-656 RKPADNSHEIPVEEM
+656 RRSAEKFHEIPVEEM

-676 KIAEE
+676 KVAEE

-720 SLQHFLKDLSRVYH
+720 SLQHFLIDLACVYH
-734 GDEPSKDYFYPL
+734 GEEPSKDYFYPL
-746 LQKDYELRNS
+746 LQKEFEHRNS
-756 MTFEED
+756 KAFEED
-762 REFFISRYRKENYD
+762 REYFISRYRKENYD
-776 AIPRVDFD
+776 VVPRVDFD
-784 LKENVDGQI
+784 LKENVDAQVT
-793 AKPFPFS
+793 KPFPFS
-800 KNEVKEFCEKIKIG
+800 KNEVKEFCKKTKIG

-826 VCQYNNS
+826 VCQYNES
-833 KLVRFGWVWNGRNDV
+833 RLVRFGWVWNGRNDV

-854 GVLIREIPIAF
+854 GVFIREIPIAF
-865 SMEKEKSPR
+865 SMEKEKSLR

-905 GAATVIFQNDVY
+905 GAATVIFHNDIY
-917 DYRVIDGII
+917 DYSTLGGIVR
-926 SGVEGIFSDKYPT
+926 GMERIFSDKYPT

>member
-1 MLWVIFEV
+1 MM
-9 GIVFRKKVKKL
+9 
-20 FSEQKEIKSLSAY
+20 FSEKKSLSAF
-33 FDKLDLFSERIAVV
+33 FDKLEQFPERIAVV

-52 RNTTYR
+52 RSTTYR
-58 QFYENSK
+58 QFYENCK

-74 GIGSEDSVAIHVPR
+74 GIGSEDTVAIHVPR

-109 EDMMGV
+109 EDMMGP

-130 FTMQYWEEAMKEVPC
+130 FTMQCWDEAMKEAPC
-145 AEIKTAKPHDLAFY
+145 AEIKIAKPHDLAFY
-159 IYTSGSTGKP
+159 IYTSGSTGTP

-231 FLRDIKDLARYFA
+231 FLRNIKGLAQYFA
-244 INGIDTTFMTPH
+244 TNGIDTTFMTPH
-256 FLRAMLKMPGFTLR
+256 FLRAMLKTPGFTLR

-297 FGYTSCLFTLDKSYR
+297 FGYTSCLFTLDKSYS

-357 QFILHNGKNYFKT
+357 QFIVHNGKNYFKT

-398 VDPSEIESAAKSALS
+398 IDPAEIESAAKSALS
-413 LEFCVVKA
+413 LESCVVKA

-429 LGLYYKDE
+429 LGLFYKDE

-445 AKKLE
+445 AKKME

-463 KLDEIPFNANGK
+463 KLDEIPLNANGK

-482 EPDNPEDLCYVVPE
+482 EPENPKDLCIVAPE
-496 NELQKKICDLFE
+496 NELQKKICGLFE
-508 KVLDVDRKIGI
+508 NVLDVDRKIGI

-538 ESRDVVESFS
+538 ESRGVLESLS
-548 FKFVYGG
+548 FKLIYDG
-555 RTPRKIAELVQRQK
+555 RTPRKIAELIQK
-569 AENHFQKVP
+569 CESESASQKESPFLIEN
-578 AFLSGVLER
+578 LE
-587 KGVPVNEMQLNFLN
+587 KNGVPVNEMQQCFLD
-601 LDFKHPGTT
+601 LDFEFPGTT
-610 MLNLAYKFK
+610 MMNLAYKFEL
-619 LSDEIGLDKFS
+619 LSDIDLERFS
-630 AALSKEIAARPVLS
+630 VALSREIAARSIFS
-644 SVIEKR
+644 SIIEKR
-650 GPEFYI
+650 ENEFFI
-656 RKPADNSHEIPVEEM
+656 RKS
-671 NAREL
+671 
-676 KIAEE
+676 E
-681 EISRP
+681 EISYKISVEELSAEELKDVEEDIFRP
-686 FNLDGS
+686 FKFDGS
-692 PLFRCRLVRSKNEK
+692 PFFRCRVVRSNNKK
-706 FLLLCVYHTVCDGL
+706 YLLFCAHHAVCDGY
-720 SLQHFLKDLSRVYH
+720 SLQLFLKDIARVYH
-734 GDEPSKDYFYPL
+734 GAEPSKDYFYPL
-746 LQKDYELRNS
+746 LQKDYELRCS
-756 MTFEED
+756 KTFEDD
-762 REFFISRYRKENYD
+762 REYFISRYKKDIFD

-784 LKENVDGQI
+784 LKENVDDQI
-793 AKPFPFS
+793 VKPFPFT
-800 KNEVKEFCEKIKIG
+800 KNDVKEFCEKVKIG
-814 ENAFY
+814 MNAFY
-819 CAAFALS
+819 CVAFALS
-826 VCQYNNS
+826 VCEYNHS
-833 KLVRFGWVWNGRNDV
+833 LFVRFGWIWNGRSDI
-848 ESMNSV
+848 ESMDSV
-854 GVLIREIPIAF
+854 GVFIREIPIAF
-865 SMEKEKSPR
+865 SMVEGKSLR
-874 VYLENAQK
+874 EYLVDAQM

-899 WFMRKN
+899 WFMQKN
-905 GAATVIFQNDVY
+905 GAATVIFHNDVY
-917 DYRVIDGII
+917 DYRLLDGVVN
-926 SGVEGIFSDKYPT
+926 GVGKIFSDKYPT
-939 ACESP
+939 ACENP
-944 LDLEIIESP
+944 LDLEIVETP
-953 ETFEAL
+953 EEFQAL

-967 KPESMEKFAEIFVQ
+967 KHESMEKFAEIFIQ
-981 NCEKLLKEM
+981 NCEKLMKLV

>member
-1 MLWVIFEV
+1 MVEFEMDW
-9 GIVFRKKVKKL
+9 
-20 FSEQKEIKSLSAY
+20 LSAY
-33 FDKLDLFSERIAVV
+33 FDKLEQFSERIAVV

-52 RNTTYR
+52 RSTTYR
-58 QFYENSK
+58 QFYENCK

-74 GIGSEDSVAIHVPR
+74 GIGTEDTVAIHVPR
-88 GMEYMAI
+88 GMEYMAV

-109 EDMMGV
+109 EDMMGP
-115 ERIAFVKKDCNCKLE
+115 ERIAFVMKDCGCKLE
-130 FTMQYWEEAMKEVPC
+130 FTMQCWDEAMKEAPC
-145 AEIKTAKPHDLAFY
+145 AEIHKASPHDLAFF
-159 IYTSGSTGKP
+159 IYTSGSTGTP

-216 GELFVGNTVHVLSFN
+216 GELFVGNTVHVLSFS
-231 FLRDIKDLARYFA
+231 FLRDIKGLAQYFA
-244 INGIDTTFMTPH
+244 KHCIDTTFMTPE
-256 FLRAMLKMPGFTLR
+256 FLKSMQKIPGFTLR
-270 AGFTGGEI
+270 AGLTGGEI
-278 VSDIYSPEFD
+278 VSDVYSSEFD
-288 IVNIYGSSE
+288 IVNIYGPSE
-297 FGYTSCLFTLDKSYR
+297 FGYPTCLFTLDKSYS

-322 SDIVLID
+322 SDIILID
-329 EDGNEADE
+329 DDGKEVDE

-345 FFRRYNKDSEKD
+345 FFRGYNKASEKD

-413 LEFCVVKA
+413 LESCVVKA

-429 LGLYYKDE
+429 LGLFYKDE

-445 AKKLE
+445 AKKLG

-482 EPDNPEDLCYVVPE
+482 EPENPEDICIVAPE
-496 NELQKKICDLFE
+496 NELQKKICGLFE
-508 KVLDVDRKIGI
+508 NVLDVDHKIGI

-538 ESRDVVESFS
+538 ESRDVIESFS
-548 FKFVYGG
+548 FKLVYDG
-555 RTPRKIAELVQRQK
+555 RTPRKIAELVQRQET
-569 AENHFQKVP
+569 ENHSQK
-578 AFLSGVLER
+578 ASTLLSEELEK

-610 MLNLAYKFK
+610 MLNLAYKFE
-619 LSDEIGLDKFS
+619 LSGEIDLDRFS

-650 GPEFYI
+650 ENEFYI
-656 RKPADNSHEIPVEEM
+656 RKSAEKFHEIPVEEM

-676 KIAEE
+676 KVAEE

-720 SLQHFLKDLSRVYH
+720 SLQHFLIDLACVYH
-734 GDEPSKDYFYPL
+734 GEEPSKDYFYPL
-746 LQKDYELRNS
+746 LQKEFEHRNS
-756 MTFEED
+756 KAFEED
-762 REFFISRYRKENYD
+762 REYFISRYRKENYD
-776 AIPRVDFD
+776 VIPRVDFD
-784 LKENVDGQI
+784 LKENVDAQVT
-793 AKPFPFS
+793 KPFPFS
-800 KNEVKEFCEKIKIG
+800 KNEVKEFCKKTKIG

-826 VCQYNNS
+826 VCQYNES
-833 KLVRFGWVWNGRNDV
+833 RLVRFGWVWNGRNDV

-854 GVLIREIPIAF
+854 GVFIREIPIAF
-865 SMEKEKSPR
+865 SMEKEKSLR

-905 GAATVIFQNDVY
+905 GAATVIFHNDIY
-917 DYRVIDGII
+917 DYSTLGGIVR
-926 SGVEGIFSDKYPT
+926 GMERIFSDKYPT

>member
-1 MLWVIFEV
+1 MVEFEMDW
-9 GIVFRKKVKKL
+9 
-20 FSEQKEIKSLSAY
+20 LSAY
-33 FDKLDLFSERIAVV
+33 FDKLELFSERIAVV

-52 RNTTYR
+52 RSTTYR
-58 QFYENSK
+58 QFYENCK

-74 GIGSEDSVAIHVPR
+74 GIGTEDTVAIHVPR
-88 GMEYMAI
+88 GMEYMAV

-109 EDMMGV
+109 EDMMGP

-130 FTMQYWEEAMKEVPC
+130 FTMQSWDEAMKEAPC
-145 AEIKTAKPHDLAFY
+145 AEIKIAKPHDLAFY
-159 IYTSGSTGKP
+159 IYTSGSTGTP

-216 GELFVGNTVHVLSFN
+216 GELFVGNTVHVLSFS
-231 FLRDIKDLARYFA
+231 FLRDIKGLAQYFA
-244 INGIDTTFMTPH
+244 KHCIDTTFMTPE
-256 FLRAMLKMPGFTLR
+256 FLKSMQKIPGFTLR
-270 AGFTGGEI
+270 AGLTGGEI
-278 VSDIYSPEFD
+278 VSDVYSSEFD
-288 IVNIYGSSE
+288 IVNIYGPSE
-297 FGYTSCLFTLDKSYR
+297 FGYPTCLFTLDKSYS

-322 SDIVLID
+322 SDIILID
-329 EDGNEADE
+329 DDGKEVDE

-345 FFRRYNKDSEKD
+345 FFRGYNKASEKD

-413 LEFCVVKA
+413 LESCVVKA

-429 LGLYYKDE
+429 LGLFYKDE

-445 AKKLE
+445 AKKLG

-482 EPDNPEDLCYVVPE
+482 EPENPEDICIVAPE
-496 NELQKKICDLFE
+496 NELQKKICGLFE
-508 KVLDVDRKIGI
+508 NVLDVDHKIGI

-538 ESRDVVESFS
+538 ESRDVIESFS
-548 FKFVYGG
+548 FKLVYDG
-555 RTPRKIAELVQRQK
+555 RTPRKIAELVQRQET
-569 AENHFQKVP
+569 ENHSQK
-578 AFLSGVLER
+578 ASTRLSEELEK

-610 MLNLAYKFK
+610 MLNLAYKFE
-619 LSDEIGLDKFS
+619 LSGEIDLDRFS

-650 GPEFYI
+650 ENEFYI
-656 RKPADNSHEIPVEEM
+656 RKSAEKFHEIPVEEM

-676 KIAEE
+676 KVAEE

-720 SLQHFLKDLSRVYH
+720 SLQHFLIDLACVYH
-734 GDEPSKDYFYPL
+734 GEEPSKDYFYPL
-746 LQKDYELRNS
+746 LQKEFEHRNS
-756 MTFEED
+756 KAFEED
-762 REFFISRYRKENYD
+762 REYFISRYRKENYD
-776 AIPRVDFD
+776 VIPRVDFD
-784 LKENVDGQI
+784 LKENVDAQVT
-793 AKPFPFS
+793 KPFPFS
-800 KNEVKEFCEKIKIG
+800 KNEVKEFCKKTKIG

-826 VCQYNNS
+826 VCQYNES
-833 KLVRFGWVWNGRNDV
+833 RLVRFGWVWNGRNDV

-854 GVLIREIPIAF
+854 GVFIREIPIAF
-865 SMEKEKSPR
+865 SMEKEKSLR

-905 GAATVIFQNDVY
+905 GAATVIFHNDIY
-917 DYRVIDGII
+917 DYSTLGGIVR
-926 SGVEGIFSDKYPT
+926 GMERIFSDKYPT

>member
-1 MLWVIFEV
+1 MVEFEMDW
-9 GIVFRKKVKKL
+9 
-20 FSEQKEIKSLSAY
+20 LSAY
-33 FDKLDLFSERIAVV
+33 FDKLELFSERIAVV

-52 RNTTYR
+52 RSTTYR
-58 QFYENSK
+58 QFYENCK

-74 GIGSEDSVAIHVPR
+74 GIGTEDTVAIHVPR
-88 GMEYMAI
+88 GMEYMAV

-109 EDMMGV
+109 EDMMGP

-130 FTMQYWEEAMKEVPC
+130 FSMLCWEEAMKE
-145 AEIKTAKPHDLAFY
+145 TACPDVRNASPHDLAFY
-159 IYTSGSTGKP
+159 IYTSGSTGTP

-216 GELFVGNTVHVLSFN
+216 GELFVGNTVHVLSFS
-231 FLRDIKDLARYFA
+231 FLRDIKGLAQYFA
-244 INGIDTTFMTPH
+244 KHCIDTTFMTPE
-256 FLRAMLKMPGFTLR
+256 FLKSMQKIPGFTLR
-270 AGFTGGEI
+270 AGLTGGEI
-278 VSDIYSPEFD
+278 VSDVYSSEFD
-288 IVNIYGSSE
+288 IVNIYGPSE
-297 FGYTSCLFTLDKSYR
+297 FGYPTCLFTLDKSYS

-322 SDIVLID
+322 SDIILID
-329 EDGNEADE
+329 DDGKEVDE

-345 FFRRYNKDSEKD
+345 FFRGYNKASEKD

-413 LEFCVVKA
+413 LESCVVKA

-429 LGLYYKDE
+429 LGLFYKDE

-445 AKKLE
+445 AKKLG

-482 EPDNPEDLCYVVPE
+482 EPENPEDICIVAPE
-496 NELQKKICDLFE
+496 NELQKKICGLFE
-508 KVLDVDRKIGI
+508 NVLDVDHKIGI

-538 ESRDVVESFS
+538 ESRDVIESFS
-548 FKFVYGG
+548 FKLVYDG
-555 RTPRKIAELVQRQK
+555 RTPRKIAELVQRQET
-569 AENHFQKVP
+569 ENHSQK
-578 AFLSGVLER
+578 ASTLLSEELEK

-610 MLNLAYKFK
+610 MLNLAYKFE
-619 LSDEIGLDKFS
+619 LSGEIDLDRFS

-650 GPEFYI
+650 ENEFYI
-656 RKPADNSHEIPVEEM
+656 RKSAEKFHEIPVEEM

-676 KIAEE
+676 KVAEE

-720 SLQHFLKDLSRVYH
+720 SLQHFLIDLACVYH
-734 GDEPSKDYFYPL
+734 GEEPSKDYFYPL
-746 LQKDYELRNS
+746 LQKEFEHRNS
-756 MTFEED
+756 KAFEED
-762 REFFISRYRKENYD
+762 REYFISRYRKENYD
-776 AIPRVDFD
+776 VIPRVDFD
-784 LKENVDGQI
+784 LKENVDAQVT
-793 AKPFPFS
+793 KPFPFS
-800 KNEVKEFCEKIKIG
+800 KNEVKEFCKKTKIG

-826 VCQYNNS
+826 VCQYNES
-833 KLVRFGWVWNGRNDV
+833 RLVRFGWVWNGRNDV

-854 GVLIREIPIAF
+854 GVFIREIPIAF
-865 SMEKEKSPR
+865 SMEKEKSLR

-905 GAATVIFQNDVY
+905 GAATVIFHNDIY
-917 DYRVIDGII
+917 DYSTLGGIVR
-926 SGVEGIFSDKYPT
+926 GMERIFSDKYPT

>member
-1 MLWVIFEV
+1 MVEFEMDW
-9 GIVFRKKVKKL
+9 
-20 FSEQKEIKSLSAY
+20 LSAY
-33 FDKLDLFSERIAVV
+33 FDKLELFSERIAVV

-52 RNTTYR
+52 RSTTYR
-58 QFYENSK
+58 QFYENCK

-74 GIGSEDSVAIHVPR
+74 GIGTEDTVAIHVPR
-88 GMEYMAI
+88 GMEYMAV

-109 EDMMGV
+109 EDMMGP
-115 ERIAFVKKDCNCKLE
+115 ERIAFVMKDCNCKLE
-130 FTMQYWEEAMKEVPC
+130 FSMQCWEEAMKE
-145 AEIKTAKPHDLAFY
+145 TACPDIRNASPHDLAFY
-159 IYTSGSTGKP
+159 IYTSGSTGNP
-169 KGLAQEYGIY
+169 KGIAQEYGIY

-216 GELFVGNTVHVLSFN
+216 GELFVGNTVHVLSFS
-231 FLRDIKDLARYFA
+231 FLRDIKGLAQYFA
-244 INGIDTTFMTPH
+244 KHCIDTTFMTPE
-256 FLRAMLKMPGFTLR
+256 FLKAMQKIPGFTLR
-270 AGFTGGEI
+270 AGLTGGEI
-278 VSDIYSPEFD
+278 VSDVYSSEFD
-288 IVNIYGSSE
+288 IVNIYGPSE
-297 FGYTSCLFTLDKSYR
+297 FGYPTCLFTLDKSYS

-322 SDIVLID
+322 SDIILID
-329 EDGNEADE
+329 ENGNEADE

-345 FFRRYNKDSEKD
+345 FFRGYNKASEKD

-413 LEFCVVKA
+413 LESCVVKA

-429 LGLYYKDE
+429 LGLFYKDE

-445 AKKLE
+445 AKKLG

-482 EPDNPEDLCYVVPE
+482 EPENPEDICIVAPE
-496 NELQKKICDLFE
+496 NELQKKICGLFE
-508 KVLDVDRKIGI
+508 NVLDVDHKIGI

-538 ESRDVVESFS
+538 ESRDVIESFS
-548 FKFVYGG
+548 FKLVYDG
-555 RTPRKIAELVQRQK
+555 RTPRKIAELVQRQET
-569 AENHFQKVP
+569 ENHSQK
-578 AFLSGVLER
+578 ASTLLSEELEK

-610 MLNLAYKFK
+610 MLNLAYKFE
-619 LSDEIGLDKFS
+619 LSGEIDLDRFS

-650 GPEFYI
+650 ENEFYI
-656 RKPADNSHEIPVEEM
+656 RKSAEKFHEIPVEEM

-676 KIAEE
+676 KVAEE

-720 SLQHFLKDLSRVYH
+720 SLQHFLIDLACVYH
-734 GDEPSKDYFYPL
+734 GEEPSKDYFYPL
-746 LQKDYELRNS
+746 LQKEFEHRNS
-756 MTFEED
+756 KAFEED
-762 REFFISRYRKENYD
+762 REYFISRYRKENYD
-776 AIPRVDFD
+776 VIPRVDFD
-784 LKENVDGQI
+784 LKENVDAQVT
-793 AKPFPFS
+793 KPFPFS
-800 KNEVKEFCEKIKIG
+800 KNEVKEFCKKTKIG

-826 VCQYNNS
+826 VCQYNES
-833 KLVRFGWVWNGRNDV
+833 RLVRFGWVWNGRNDV

-854 GVLIREIPIAF
+854 GVFIREIPIAF
-865 SMEKEKSPR
+865 SMEKEKSLR

-905 GAATVIFQNDVY
+905 GAATVIFHNDIY
-917 DYRVIDGII
+917 DYSTLGGIVR
-926 SGVEGIFSDKYPT
+926 GMERIFSDKYPT

>member
-1 MLWVIFEV
+1 MIEFEMDW
-9 GIVFRKKVKKL
+9 
-20 FSEQKEIKSLSAY
+20 LSAY
-33 FDKLDLFSERIAVV
+33 FDKLELFSERIAVV

-52 RNTTYR
+52 RSTTYR
-58 QFYENSK
+58 QFYENCK

-74 GIGSEDSVAIHVPR
+74 GIGTEDTVAIHVPR
-88 GMEYMAI
+88 GMEYMAV

-109 EDMMGV
+109 EDMMGP

-130 FTMQYWEEAMKEVPC
+130 FTMQCWDEAMKEAPC
-145 AEIKTAKPHDLAFY
+145 AEIKIAKPHDLAFY
-159 IYTSGSTGKP
+159 IYTSGSTGTP

-216 GELFVGNTVHVLSFN
+216 GELFVGNTVHVLSFS
-231 FLRDIKDLARYFA
+231 FLRDIKGLAQYFA
-244 INGIDTTFMTPH
+244 KHCIDTTFMTPE
-256 FLRAMLKMPGFTLR
+256 FLKSMQKIPGFTLR
-270 AGFTGGEI
+270 AGLTGGEI
-278 VSDIYSPEFD
+278 VSDVYSSEFD
-288 IVNIYGSSE
+288 IVNIYGPSE
-297 FGYTSCLFTLDKSYR
+297 FGYPTCLFTLDKSYS

-322 SDIVLID
+322 SDIILID
-329 EDGNEADE
+329 DDGKEVDE

-345 FFRRYNKDSEKD
+345 FFRGYNKASEKD

-413 LEFCVVKA
+413 LESCVVKA

-429 LGLYYKDE
+429 LGLFYKDE

-445 AKKLE
+445 AKKLG

-482 EPDNPEDLCYVVPE
+482 EPENPEDICIVAPE
-496 NELQKKICDLFE
+496 NELQKKICGLFE
-508 KVLDVDRKIGI
+508 NVLDVDHKIGI

-538 ESRDVVESFS
+538 ESRDVIESFS
-548 FKFVYGG
+548 FKLVYDG
-555 RTPRKIAELVQRQK
+555 RTPRKIAELVQRQET
-569 AENHFQKVP
+569 ENHSQK
-578 AFLSGVLER
+578 ASTLLSEELEK

-610 MLNLAYKFK
+610 MLNLAYKFE
-619 LSDEIGLDKFS
+619 LSGEIDLDRFS

-650 GPEFYI
+650 ENEFYI
-656 RKPADNSHEIPVEEM
+656 RRSAEKFHEIPVEEM

-676 KIAEE
+676 KVAEE

-720 SLQHFLKDLSRVYH
+720 SLQHFLIDLACVYH
-734 GDEPSKDYFYPL
+734 GEEPSKDYFYPL
-746 LQKDYELRNS
+746 LQKEFEHRNS
-756 MTFEED
+756 KAFEED
-762 REFFISRYRKENYD
+762 REYFISRYRKENYD
-776 AIPRVDFD
+776 VIPRVDFD
-784 LKENVDGQI
+784 LKENVDAQVT
-793 AKPFPFS
+793 KPFPFS
-800 KNEVKEFCEKIKIG
+800 KNEVKEFCKKTKIG

-826 VCQYNNS
+826 VCQYNES
-833 KLVRFGWVWNGRNDV
+833 RLVRFGWVWNGRNDV

-854 GVLIREIPIAF
+854 GVFIREIPIAF
-865 SMEKEKSPR
+865 SMEKEKSLR

-905 GAATVIFQNDVY
+905 GAATVIFHNDIY
-917 DYRVIDGII
+917 DYSTLGGIVR
-926 SGVEGIFSDKYPT
+926 GMERIFSDKYPT

>member
-1 MLWVIFEV
+1 MVEFEMDW
-9 GIVFRKKVKKL
+9 
-20 FSEQKEIKSLSAY
+20 LSAY
-33 FDKLDLFSERIAVV
+33 FDKLELFSERIAVV

-52 RNTTYR
+52 RSTTYR
-58 QFYENSK
+58 QFYENCK

-74 GIGSEDSVAIHVPR
+74 GIGTEDTVAIHVPR
-88 GMEYMAI
+88 GMEYMAV

-109 EDMMGV
+109 EDMMGP

-130 FTMQYWEEAMKEVPC
+130 FSMQCWEEAMKE
-145 AEIKTAKPHDLAFY
+145 TACPDVRNASPHDLAFY
-159 IYTSGSTGKP
+159 IYTSGSTGTP

-216 GELFVGNTVHVLSFN
+216 GELFVGNTVHVLSFS
-231 FLRDIKDLARYFA
+231 FLRDIKGLAQYFA
-244 INGIDTTFMTPH
+244 KHCIDTTFMTPE
-256 FLRAMLKMPGFTLR
+256 FLKSMQKIPGFTLR
-270 AGFTGGEI
+270 AGLTGGEI
-278 VSDIYSPEFD
+278 VSDVYSSEFD
-288 IVNIYGSSE
+288 IVNIYGPSE
-297 FGYTSCLFTLDKSYR
+297 FGYPTCLFTLDKSYS

-322 SDIVLID
+322 SDIILID
-329 EDGNEADE
+329 DDGKEVDE

-345 FFRRYNKDSEKD
+345 FFRGYNKASEKD

-413 LEFCVVKA
+413 LESCVVKA

-429 LGLYYKDE
+429 LGLFYKDE

-445 AKKLE
+445 AKKLG

-482 EPDNPEDLCYVVPE
+482 EPENPEDIRIVAPE
-496 NELQKKICDLFE
+496 NELQKKICGLFE
-508 KVLDVDRKIGI
+508 NVLDVDHKIGI

-538 ESRDVVESFS
+538 ESRDVIESFS
-548 FKFVYGG
+548 FKLVYDG
-555 RTPRKIAELVQRQK
+555 RTPRKIAELVQRQET
-569 AENHFQKVP
+569 ENHSQK
-578 AFLSGVLER
+578 ASTLLSEELEK

-610 MLNLAYKFK
+610 MLNLAYKFE
-619 LSDEIGLDKFS
+619 LSGEIDLDRFS

-650 GPEFYI
+650 ENEFYI
-656 RKPADNSHEIPVEEM
+656 RKSAEKFHEIPVEEM

-676 KIAEE
+676 KVAEE

-720 SLQHFLKDLSRVYH
+720 SLQHFLIDLACVYH
-734 GDEPSKDYFYPL
+734 GEEPSKDYFYPL
-746 LQKDYELRNS
+746 LQKEFEHRNS
-756 MTFEED
+756 KAFEED
-762 REFFISRYRKENYD
+762 REYFISRYRKENYD
-776 AIPRVDFD
+776 VIPRVDFD
-784 LKENVDGQI
+784 LKENVDAQVT
-793 AKPFPFS
+793 KPFPFS
-800 KNEVKEFCEKIKIG
+800 KNEVKEFCKKTKIG

-826 VCQYNNS
+826 VCQYNES
-833 KLVRFGWVWNGRNDV
+833 RLVRFGWVWNGRNDV

-854 GVLIREIPIAF
+854 GVFIREIPIAF
-865 SMEKEKSPR
+865 SMEKEKSLR

-905 GAATVIFQNDVY
+905 GAATVIFHNDIY
-917 DYRVIDGII
+917 DYSTLGGIVR
-926 SGVEGIFSDKYPT
+926 GMERIFSDKYPT